1 MADRGIWLPLWQN
14 TLSKKRISSEMA
26 EEKKNRLLKSNL
38 SNLKRRKPATHGA
51 EKRRKCDRLCDRR
64 CNAKQCT
71 VLWMGRQVLYEWKGS
86 CDRST
91 SRSRYFSLTV
101 NKRTQGISPLKQ
113 DQNATPK
120 KNGRDV
126 HESTPRARIVTTDT
140 RGLQGG
146 EGGGGFR
153 ACAWRLF
160 LSVFFYEWG
169 LWYVNECDWEKKWH
183 LRLSRRRHCRN
194 RHDVAFVLCVCFFKH
209 VREKAN
215 MMCTMLFFFFFNR
228 WLCPEIMADGS

>member
-1 MADRGIWLPLWQN
+1 MGVFQTLDQDTVNGWQGHM
-14 TLSKKRISSEMA
+14 TSPVTKHIIKEKIPQRWWKRKKKVCLNQTCAVLYVRDKA
-26 EEKKNRLLKSNL
+26 
-38 SNLKRRKPATHGA
+38 RKQATHGA

-120 KNGRDV
+120 NGRDV
-126 HESTPRARIVTTDT
+126 HESTPRTDCDD
-140 RGLQGG
+140 RHPWVAGG
-146 EGGGGFR
+146 EGGFGR
-153 ACAWRLF
+153 ARDA
-160 LSVFFYEWG
+160 FF
-169 LWYVNECDWEKKWH
+169 
-183 LRLSRRRHCRN
+183 
-194 RHDVAFVLCVCFFKH
+194 
-209 VREKAN
+209 
-215 MMCTMLFFFFFNR
+215 
-228 WLCPEIMADGS
+228 